1 MMAYRSSEH
10 ETTGLTPNMCMLGR
24 ETTCPL
30 DLIYEMPPAI
40 KEIPL
45 NGKVWKLQERLE
57 SAHALVRENTVKGM
71 RRQKCYHDENLSY
84 EIYEVSDKVYVLF
97 PVRRVGCTPKFTFY
111 WRGPYQILGK
121 LSDCLYKVDCGRER
135 TIQVVHSDRLRRAK
149 SQILTGEDTGEVSVQ
164 DRSRNE

>member
-1 MMAYRSSEH
+1 MVERFNKTLVTMLSAYVNENHTNWDEQIQYVMMAYRSSEH

-30 DLIYEMPPAI
+30 DLMYEMPPAI

-45 NGKVWKLQERLE
+45 NVWVWKLQERLE

-71 RRQKCYHDENLSY
+71 RRQKRYHDENLSY

-121 LSDCLYKVDCGRER
+121 LSDCLYKV
-135 TIQVVHSDRLRRAK
+135 VVVGKGLFK
-149 SQILTGEDTGEVSVQ
+149 
-164 DRSRNE
+164 